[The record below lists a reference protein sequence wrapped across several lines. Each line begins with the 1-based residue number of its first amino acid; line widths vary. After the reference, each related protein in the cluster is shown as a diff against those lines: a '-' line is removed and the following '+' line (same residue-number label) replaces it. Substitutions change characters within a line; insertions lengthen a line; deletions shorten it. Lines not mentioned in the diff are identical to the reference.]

1 MSDEILDRWESYLG
15 RSRGWHRT
23 RLLLKMWTW
32 NAVVGSSRLLKRLF
46 DLLVGGS
53 MLVLSSPLWAAL
65 LLAIRLDSPGP
76 VFFKQTRV
84 GRRGRLFLLY
94 KFRTMY
100 VDAERRKAELSARN
114 ETGGVIFKMKDDP
127 RITPVATLDAPLLQ
141 VRTVR
146 PGESIGYGATFTVEK
161 PTRIGII
168 ALGYADGVLRSA
180 SGSGYGWLS
189 GRRCDLVGRI
199 SMDLIAIN
207 VSDVEDAA
215 PGQRVELFGVN
226 LPLDLAA
233 AQAGTIAYEL
243 LSRVSPR
250 VQRRY
255 QGRT

>member
-65 LLAIRLDSPGP
+65 FLAIRLDSPGP

-127 RITPVATLDAPLLQ
+127 RITRTGRLLRRSSLDELPQLLNVLKGDMSIVGPRPPVPSEVVQYTPAERRRLDAEPGLTCIWQVSGRSNIPFDGQ
-141 VRTVR
+141 VRLDVQYIETRSFWRDVWILLKTVPAVLLGR
-146 PGESIGYGATFTVEK
+146 GA
-161 PTRIGII
+161 
-168 ALGYADGVLRSA
+168 Y
-180 SGSGYGWLS
+180 
-189 GRRCDLVGRI
+189 
-199 SMDLIAIN
+199 
-207 VSDVEDAA
+207 
-215 PGQRVELFGVN
+215 
-226 LPLDLAA
+226 
-233 AQAGTIAYEL
+233 
-243 LSRVSPR
+243 
-250 VQRRY
+250 
-255 QGRT
+255 